1 MHTRALGTDGLSGL
15 TRGSW
20 EQHVGTALTATQAE
34 QLVHTRGGGWA
45 DPSRRPRS
53 SQRAPV
59 CSPRGIS
66 LVPDYLGDA
75 CRVGALRCR
84 YAALGAA
91 LAPAVGRPPA
101 ADLSPAWPNCLPC
114 PAQRD
119 PLERAERPLLRLVR
133 QWCGTP
139 WAGGNPS
146 GSGAPEPVFACLGSP
161 VRTAAVGAAA
171 GRELH
176 GLVALC
182 SRAFV
187 FALGE
192 HAQPSP
198 RVDQPLHPT
207 APGLEALSRAGAS
220 RSGVQHMAALI
231 GGREPAPN
239 WISWHSQA
247 DAELRGTIIRQ
258 VVSGRADQW
267 GGSQLNGAGRRPRRG
282 S

>member
-1 MHTRALGTDGLSGL
+1 MHAVWAHCAAGTLL
-15 TRGSW
+15 
-20 EQHVGTALTATQAE
+20 
-34 QLVHTRGGGWA
+34 WA
-45 DPSRRPRS
+45 RPWHRPWAGRRRP
-53 SQRAPV
+53 
-59 CSPRGIS
+59 
-66 LVPDYLGDA
+66 
-75 CRVGALRCR
+75 
-84 YAALGAA
+84 
-91 LAPAVGRPPA
+91 PPT
-101 ADLSPAWPNCLPC
+101 DLSPAWPNCLPC

-171 GRELH
+171 GT
-176 GLVALC
+176 AWP
-182 SRAFV
+182 RAVLPRLF

-267 GGSQLNGAGRRPRRG
+267 GESTERRRQASPSRQLTQWRLVGRSAGRGGARRRA
-282 S
+282 